1 MVITG
6 HVFMLDDQPFC
17 TNDCRLQACRT
28 VVNAS
33 GHHGGGGGAG
43 GGGGSVDYQGSMTHS
58 VSGVSLASSNTS
70 MSSGLYASYKAWM

>member
-28 VVNAS
+28 VVN
-33 GHHGGGGGAG
+33 GHQNGG

-70 MSSGLYASYKAWM
+70 MSSGLYASFKAWM